1 MEAWGTVFSDGALAS
16 QGAKRPRGA
25 EGSGG
30 GGGGGGTG
38 ALQLELMKVVAKLT
52 LKNTFELRAVIAV
65 AFVCCKIPLDGEA
78 AKAVTTT
85 VKHHAD
91 LTRG

>member
-1 MEAWGTVFSDGALAS
+1 MEAWGTVFRTGEIAA

-30 GGGGGGTG
+30 GGGGIGT
-38 ALQLELMKVVAKLT
+38 LQLELMKVVAKLT

-78 AKAVTTT
+78 SKA
-85 VKHHAD
+85 
-91 LTRG
+91 